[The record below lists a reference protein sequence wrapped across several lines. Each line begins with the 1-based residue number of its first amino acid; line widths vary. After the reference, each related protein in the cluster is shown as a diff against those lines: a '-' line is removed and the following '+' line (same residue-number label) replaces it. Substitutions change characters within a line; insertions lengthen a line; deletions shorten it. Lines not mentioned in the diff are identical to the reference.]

1 MKSIAG
7 FIATLCLAALSSN
20 ALSSEQWQTSWKGIG
35 NLSIGDYQIAAKVTH
50 YGNTKTIVFIIEDED
65 TESCDLAGTMMYTNK
80 EVVMYI
86 DDQAISAIGRCFKEE
101 EGMLYNFIPKSEAGR
116 KYVVGLFKV
125 KTAPASISI
134 GNIRFQLPTQGF
146 SRVWNSVSDEV
157 L

>member
-1 MKSIAG
+1 LKSIAI

-20 ALSSEQWQTSWKGIG
+20 AFSSEQWQTSWKGIG
-35 NLSIGDYQIAAKVTH
+35 NLSISDYQIAAKVTH
-50 YGNTKTIVFIIEDED
+50 SSNTKTIVFIIEDEY
-65 TESCDLAGTMMYTNK
+65 TESCDLAGTMMYRNT
-80 EVVMYI
+80 ETVIYI
-86 DDQAISAIGRCFKEE
+86 DDQAISAIGKCSKH
-101 EGMLYNFIPKSEAGR
+101 EGGILYNFIPKSEAGR

-146 SRVWNSVSDEV
+146 SRVWNSVSDGV